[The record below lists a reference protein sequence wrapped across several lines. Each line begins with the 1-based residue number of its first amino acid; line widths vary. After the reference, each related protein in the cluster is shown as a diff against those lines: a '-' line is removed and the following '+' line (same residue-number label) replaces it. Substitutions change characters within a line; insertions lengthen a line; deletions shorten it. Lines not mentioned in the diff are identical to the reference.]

1 VNSDSDDD
9 DSNSDLSLHSDLS
22 SNDFDDNEITDNV
35 IAMKPN
41 VSPHLSE
48 YELLR
53 ESNIIRNNEKL
64 IALNIAPLVVK
75 KLQQTRKPKATV
87 TPRPKISR
95 ERKVKFVKQQ
105 VAADT
110 HDNGSDSSSDD
121 SEIDLKVPTW
131 NYLTLTD
138 AQREILPPYVLKK
151 VGESFVDR

>member
-1 VNSDSDDD
+1 MYSE
-9 DSNSDLSLHSDLS
+9 LS
-22 SNDFDDNEITDNV
+22 SNDNDDYEITDNV

-41 VSPHLSE
+41 ASPPLSE

-64 IALNIAPLVVK
+64 ISLNIAPLVVT
-75 KLQQTRKPKATV
+75 KLKQTRKPKATA
-87 TPRPKISR
+87 THRPKIPL

-105 VAADT
+105 VATDT
-110 HDNGSDSSSDD
+110 HDNGSDSSNDD
-121 SEIDLKVPTW
+121 SEIDPKVPTW